1 MAREGLS
8 RSMPHRAKALRDA
21 LDSVEAVN
29 RNLIGTTHSEA
40 TLPVTDQGE
49 LGMAAVASL

>member
-1 MAREGLS
+1 
-8 RSMPHRAKALRDA
+8 MPHRAKALRDA